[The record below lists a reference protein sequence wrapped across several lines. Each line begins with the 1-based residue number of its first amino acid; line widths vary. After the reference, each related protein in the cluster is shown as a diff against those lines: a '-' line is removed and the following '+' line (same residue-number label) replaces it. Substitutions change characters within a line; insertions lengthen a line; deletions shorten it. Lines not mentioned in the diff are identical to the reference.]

1 MITVNP
7 EPRLITVTTF
17 AEFTLADYQEFE
29 AAALSALE
37 AHRKPNLL
45 FDLREMTGYTLD
57 VAWEEI
63 RFSRK
68 HAQDFSK
75 VAVVTTDQ
83 WMIWSAWL
91 SQLFVQSDI
100 QVFEDIASALTWLNE
115 ESV

>member
-7 EPRLITVTTF
+7 EAGLITVTAF

-29 AAALSALE
+29 AAAMSALD
-37 AHRKPNLL
+37 AHQKPNLL
-45 FDLREMTGYTLD
+45 FDLREMAGYTLD

-68 HAQDFSK
+68 HARDFPK

-83 WMIWSAWL
+83 WIIWSAWL
-91 SQLFVQSDI
+91 SQLFVESDV
-100 QVFEDIASALTWLNE
+100 QVFEDIGSALAWLSE
-115 ESV
+115 ELP

>member
-7 EPRLITVTTF
+7 ELQLITVTAF
-17 AEFTLADYQEFE
+17 GDFTLADYQEFE
-29 AAALSALE
+29 AAARTALE
-37 AHRKPNLL
+37 AHHKPNLL

-63 RFSRK
+63 RFSRQ
-68 HAQDFSK
+68 HAEDFTK

-91 SQLFVQSDI
+91 SQLFVASDI
-100 QVFEDIASALTWLNE
+100 QVFEDTGTALAWLNGE
-115 ESV
+115 LA

>member
-7 EPRLITVTTF
+7 EPHLITVTTF
-17 AEFTLADYQEFE
+17 GEFTLADYQEFE
-29 AAALSALE
+29 GAAIPALE

-57 VAWEEI
+57 VVWEEI

-68 HAQDFSK
+68 HAQDFPK

-91 SQLFVQSDI
+91 SQLFVESDI
-100 QVFEDIASALTWLNE
+100 QVFEDPGNAL
-115 ESV
+115 